1 MILRKLVVWWSVL
14 LMPVAVFAASGDE
27 FYQRLYQ
34 RGMAHFAA
42 GEYATAFTELRN
54 AGFGFVEQVDQFV
67 TIQAYAAIA
76 AHRLGHD
83 DDARDSM
90 LRIVKAEKIE
100 PHYRS
105 VKLPDDLR
113 AEDDNIAAVLLTRQ
127 ECTVLGVPT
136 AIQDAA
142 KTKPADLVPTPGK
155 RPNVAVTAPRD
166 RGGADTAPP
175 ESDPST
181 TTQQSAPSSQP
192 VTPQPATPNP
202 QSVSHVPEQADPA
215 PQPTPSTTPDT
226 QPQPRPAPPVSTE
239 QPDMKT
245 VDASFAEAQRAVDN
259 GEIKQARTIYNALLN
274 GPSLPHATMLRLGE
288 GLYRVR
294 DFAGATLA
302 FKGAGTIGRGEELY
316 HYYYAVALNET
327 GRSDEAK
334 RELAASLPS
343 TR

>member
-1 MILRKLVVWWSVL
+1 MILRKLVVWWLVL
-14 LMPVAVFAASGDE
+14 LVPVAVFAASGDE

-42 GEYATAFTELRN
+42 GEYSTAFTELRN

-142 KTKPADLVPTPGK
+142 RKVNPPNLVPTPSK
-155 RPNVAVTAPRD
+155 TPNVAVTAPRD
-166 RGGADTAPP
+166 RGGADTASP
-175 ESDPST
+175 ESDPT
-181 TTQQSAPSSQP
+181 TRPEQGAQSSQP
-192 VTPQPATPNP
+192 PTLQPTTPATQPVSPVPEPADPQP
-202 QSVSHVPEQADPA
+202 Q
-215 PQPTPSTTPDT
+215 
-226 QPQPRPAPPVSTE
+226 PAPPVSTA
-239 QPDMKT
+239 QPDMKN

-259 GEIKQARTIYNALLN
+259 GEIRQAQTIYDALLN
-274 GPSLPHATMLRLGE
+274 GPQLPHSTMLRLGE
-288 GLYRVR
+288 GLYRVH
-294 DFAGATLA
+294 DFAGATMA
-302 FKGAGTIGRGEELY
+302 FKGAGTFGRGEELY

-334 RELAASLPS
+334 RELAASLPGVQ
-343 TR
+343 